1 MKKVSNYYLVVFTLI
16 TMIVMVV
23 SIDLAKFMAPKDYYS
38 GLSLVV
44 PITLGYFFQFLYSL
58 PVNAEFYEKKT
69 SFIAIGT
76 VASAIVNILLNMI
89 FIPRLGIIAAG
100 YTTVFTYFLLFI
112 FHYNIAKKITNK
124 QLFDTKNMYHNNFC
138 INFFFDTSYFNQ
150 SNVDSL
156 RFDIIIDN

>member
-1 MKKVSNYYLVVFTLI
+1 
-16 TMIVMVV
+16 
-23 SIDLAKFMAPKDYYS
+23 
-38 GLSLVV
+38 
-44 PITLGYFFQFLYSL
+44 
-58 PVNAEFYEKKT
+58 
-69 SFIAIGT
+69 
-76 VASAIVNILLNMI
+76 MI

-112 FHYNIAKKITNK
+112 FHYNIAKKLRINNYLT
-124 QLFDTKNMYHNNFC
+124 QKNMYHNNFC